1 MKRHFKYG
9 FLSGSILLILQFV
22 IIKVVNKMGINIPFL
37 YQVVIYVLI
46 LSIINGII
54 FYLLRDKTQSY
65 YMPNVLRNILKKILT
80 IKKMDGKYENTC
92 PESYGSWQCEMSGRS
107 EENTGLV
114 IKSIGTAK
122 QGFKN
127 FGDIEKDTDLPLNDI
142 NAALD
147 WLVMNEFAT
156 VVDGRRGRVYEL
168 SHKGRNTF
176 SSIINPKSST

>member
-9 FLSGSILLILQFV
+9 FLSGSILLILQFI
-22 IIKVVNKMGINIPFL
+22 IIKSVNKMGINIPFL
-37 YQVVIYVLI
+37 YQVAIYVLI
-46 LSIINGII
+46 LSAINGII

-65 YMPNVLRNILKKILT
+65 YMPKVLRNILKKILT
-80 IKKMDGKYENTC
+80 IKETESSSCGITC
-92 PESYGSWQCEMSGRS
+92 DMCGRS

-114 IKSIGTAK
+114 IKSIGAAK
-122 QGFKN
+122 HGFKN
-127 FGDIEKDTDLPLNDI
+127 FGDIEKDTDLPLNAI

-147 WLVMNEFAT
+147 WLVMNKFAT
-156 VVDGRRGRVYEL
+156 VADGRRGRVYEL